1 VGYFS
6 SARGHIHNIE
16 NNDRVKRLKEMHEN
30 AKVHKDRFNRKLI
43 SRPLTE
49 VLHILIAL
57 ELALA
62 YFYLLEL
69 FQPNYVILSRGV
81 VWGRV
86 YRLGL
91 VDYGLLLPLVATAL
105 ALSLCIYKFC
115 GFKTVKSSKLA
126 VYILAI
132 LAFVSS
138 LPLAYWITYI
148 WSPQVSQDHSLIG
161 LSELD
166 AGIFHVYAPAYPL
179 LILTALYAWLP
190 LLIGR
195 AFKGHARLKIRYN
208 KALNTAGNCDLS
220 NNVLIRRLGIT
231 SILLLSVILPIIPY
245 LPSINP
251 DFKPVSVDIR
261 YYSIWLG
268 EMLSRDRWSA
278 VEYAFCGIGNG
289 NRPLYL
295 LVLYTLIIL
304 GVPRLAILN
313 FEALLISPF
322 FASAVYYVAKR
333 LSRSHLYALLASLAA
348 MLGFNMTVGM
358 MTGYFATWTALILF
372 YICVALTPRL
382 TDGSLKSLTIALASS
397 IVMLYIHPWTW
408 SLLMAILTLHLTFS
422 TLDSLKKGIF
432 KLDKH
437 LLIVLIG
444 NAIADII
451 KTLTYPSY
459 GGLTSSTE
467 VLSHSKDFGF
477 EPLLD
482 LPRSLQRLT
491 VSYVDGL
498 FFNPLHMA
506 LALIG
511 VLSLSK
517 RHDSLSRLFVIWLAV
532 VSLIF
537 SFSRI
542 GLQSHLLF
550 ATPFPILIAEG
561 LWALSRLLAR
571 FDSKLPKLLYTF
583 FIVSSLTYT
592 VRALCNLI

>member
-1 VGYFS
+1 LK
-6 SARGHIHNIE
+6 

-30 AKVHKDRFNRKLI
+30 VKVHKDRFNRKLI

-57 ELALA
+57 ELVLA

-91 VDYGLLLPLVATAL
+91 VDYGLLLPLVVAAL
-105 ALSLCIYKFC
+105 ALSLCVYKFC
-115 GFKTVKSSKLA
+115 GFKTVKPSKLA

-132 LAFVSS
+132 LAFMSS
-138 LPLAYWITYI
+138 LPLAYWIAYI

-166 AGIFHVYAPAYPL
+166 AGLFHVYAPAYPM
-179 LILTALYAWLP
+179 LILTTLYAWLP

-195 AFKGHARLKIRYN
+195 AFKRYVRLKIRYN
-208 KALNTAGNCDLS
+208 KTLNIASDCVSSDNM
-220 NNVLIRRLGIT
+220 LIRRLGIT
-231 SILLLSVILPIIPY
+231 SVLLLSIILPIIPY

-251 DFKPVSVDIR
+251 NFKPVSVDIR
-261 YYSIWLG
+261 YYSMWLDH
-268 EMLSRDRWSA
+268 MLPSDCWSA
-278 VEYAFCGIGNG
+278 VEYAFYGMGNG

-295 LVLYTLIIL
+295 LLLYALIGL
-304 GVPRLAILN
+304 GIPREVILN
-313 FEALLISPF
+313 FEAVFIAPLFTLAIYF
-322 FASAVYYVAKR
+322 TAKH
-333 LSRSHLYALLASLAA
+333 LSEDSLYALCASLAA

-358 MTGYFATWTALILF
+358 MAGFFAAWTALIPF
-372 YICVALTPRL
+372 YICVALTPGL
-382 TDGSLKSLTIALASS
+382 TGGSLKSLAVVLISS
-397 IVMLYIHPWTW
+397 IGMLYIHPWTW
-408 SLLMAILTLHLTFS
+408 SLLMAILTLYLVSS
-422 TLDSLKKGIF
+422 TLQSFRKGNF

-437 LLIVLIG
+437 LLTVLLG
-444 NAIADII
+444 NAIADIV

-459 GGLTSSTE
+459 GGLASSTAI
-467 VLSHSKDFGF
+467 LGYSRAFGL

-482 LPRSLQRLT
+482 LPRNLHRLT

-511 VLSLSK
+511 VLSLLK
-517 RHDSLSRLFVIWLAV
+517 KHDDMLKLFVIWLAV

-537 SFSRI
+537 PFSDI

-561 LWALSRLLAR
+561 LWALSKLLAR
-571 FDSKLPKLLYTF
+571 FDSRLPRLLQAF
-583 FIVSSLTYT
+583 FITSSLTYT